1 MAYIDK
7 MGVIRYALTKG
18 ELRQIYTWMEKLIAD
33 LPNEEY
39 LAHQSAIKEVMTLI
53 HQRERKAKVQ

>member
-7 MGVIRYALTKG
+7 MGIIRYALTKG

-39 LAHQSAIKEVMTLI
+39 LEHQRAIKEVMTLI